1 MLRVTAILGFLGTL
15 AITGCSRPAAT
26 APPVAPALAAEPAT
40 LAKITFDTAV
50 IHEDGL
56 RGPADGLVAVSYEFC
71 IPAKDECYQQVRAI
85 DPRIQIMQG
94 TRGRIGCSNDQ
105 ALCIGQTHQP
115 NFRQVLQKL
124 AALEYVTEIRECV
137 FE

>member
-1 MLRVTAILGFLGTL
+1 LV
-15 AITGCSRPAAT
+15 
-26 APPVAPALAAEPAT
+26 AEPAT
-40 LAKITFDTAV
+40 LAKIKFDTTA

-71 IPAKDECYQQVRAI
+71 IPAEEECYQQVRAI
-85 DPRIQIMQG
+85 DSTIQIMQG
-94 TRGRIGCSNDQ
+94 SRGRIGCGNDQ

-115 NFRQVLQKL
+115 SFRQVLQKL
-124 AALEYVTEIRECV
+124 AALEYVSEIRECV